1 MTPPH
6 SVASVVFVCRWILTK
21 NYAALSKGLKG
32 NTSSFVNIVMELK
45 KCCNHCSLTRPTDE
59 LLGVED
65 TLQRLVLGSG
75 KLILLDKLLTRLRE
89 KGSRVLI
96 FSQMVRM
103 LDVLAD
109 YLQLK
114 HYPYQRLDGSIRG
127 ELRKQAIDHFNEEGS
142 QVGGAGVE
150 WWVGQGSDGVD
161 RWRCPASS
169 NAHLTLHPAL
179 GFLLSVVHPCRR
191 PRREPGYSGFGGNL

>member
-1 MTPPH
+1 MYVH
-6 SVASVVFVCRWILTK
+6 VLCSLCRWILTK

-32 NTSSFVNIVMELK
+32 NTSSFINIVMELK

-59 LLGVED
+59 LSGVED

-109 YLQLK
+109 YLQLM

-127 ELRKQAIDHFNEEGS
+127 DLRKQAIDHFNEEGS
-142 QVGGAGVE
+142 QVGGAGGGAAV
-150 WWVGQGSDGVD
+150 
-161 RWRCPASS
+161 WRGGECPALLVCPLSHVS
-169 NAHLTLHPAL
+169 
-179 GFLLSVVHPCRR
+179 GFLLPAVHPCWRSR
-191 PRREPGYSGFGGNL
+191 CQPGHSRLGGHI